1 MEGEG
6 YSNSLLR
13 STNRTVRVKRTE
25 NSNVEGKTREGRT
38 KREER
43 TREIREKTG
52 ASSRCT
58 TPRTTEIRRNF
69 NIPWRA
75 GNRAGCNPL
84 DKRLPAPWCLLTN
97 RGHRSRAARLSNETS
112 GRGRKDA
119 EYFAFRRGGTEICW
133 IESKQ
138 FRRALSPK
146 QIARSSSWWFRLA
159 LAIIASVVLD
169 DSANVVEKYA
179 EPSSSWWVLRMY

>member
-25 NSNVEGKTREGRT
+25 NSNDEGKTRKGST

-43 TREIREKTG
+43 TREKTG

-84 DKRLPAPWCLLTN
+84 DKRLPAP
-97 RGHRSRAARLSNETS
+97 
-112 GRGRKDA
+112 
-119 EYFAFRRGGTEICW
+119 
-133 IESKQ
+133 
-138 FRRALSPK
+138 
-146 QIARSSSWWFRLA
+146 
-159 LAIIASVVLD
+159 
-169 DSANVVEKYA
+169 
-179 EPSSSWWVLRMY
+179 